1 MPVSNKSAEPILNT
15 YQVMS
20 AGLAGAA
27 AAFVTSRFG
36 VAGTLLGAA
45 LTTMIITGGSAIL
58 RAYIESASSRVREVR
73 VSEVPSRLRSWGERR
88 KAGRSDE
95 PDTLPGR
102 PDLRA
107 NFVGRMRA
115 ALDWFANLPVLQ
127 RRSILTK
134 GLVAAAFA
142 FVICMVAVWGVEKV
156 IGNSLSCGLWA
167 RCPVGAAPGFHP
179 AGFDSTGT
187 GSSITGGDVRTA
199 RDAGGGLSPTGIFDG
214 GKDAPIVGGEPRV
227 GQPDS
232 GGKDAPIV
240 RGEPGVERPDSG
252 KDAPI
257 VGGLPGIGEP
267 DRGQS
272 AAPDSNAARDSNAA
286 PEPNVAP
293 DSNAGRD
300 PSAAPDPN
308 ATPDPSVAPDSNASQ
323 ARDQEPDPSSASP
336 AAQPEGEPSSA
347 SPAADQ

>member
-88 KAGRSDE
+88 KAGRPDE

-107 NFVGRMRA
+107 HIVGRMRA

-187 GSSITGGDVRTA
+187 GSSITGGDVGTA
-199 RDAGGGLSPTGIFDG
+199 GDAGGGLSPAGIFDG
-214 GKDAPIVGGEPRV
+214 GKDAPIVGGEPGV

-232 GGKDAPIV
+232 GKDAPIV
-240 RGEPGVERPDSG
+240 RGEPGGGQPDSG
-252 KDAPI
+252 RDAPI

-272 AAPDSNAARDSNAA
+272 APPDSNAARDSNAA
-286 PEPNVAP
+286 PDPNVAP
-293 DSNAGRD
+293 DPNAAPD
-300 PSAAPDPN
+300 PSAAPN
-308 ATPDPSVAPDSNASQ
+308 SNASQ
-323 ARDQEPDPSSASP
+323 APDQEPDPSSASP
-336 AAQPEGEPSSA
+336 AAQPEGDPSSA
-347 SPAADQ
+347 SPAAD